1 MCTAL
6 AVAGNRMDYGTSDF
20 KEFLCLFGFVSALY
34 LASKLKGLSC
44 VLWCKERRKKV
55 PV

>member
-6 AVAGNRMDYGTSDF
+6 AVAGKGMDYGTSDF
-20 KEFLCLFGFVSALY
+20 KEFLCLFVFVSALH
-34 LASKLKGLSC
+34 LASKLKGFFMCSLMQ
-44 VLWCKERRKKV
+44 RKRKA